1 MLTQLSIR
9 HFATIDQLEL
19 DTHAGLTV
27 ITGETGA
34 GKSIV
39 IDALAQALGQRG
51 SSDQVRPGHERA
63 ELAAGFSLENNPQA
77 RQWLT
82 ERQLDD
88 SEDLCQLRRTISR
101 DGRSRAWINGRPC
114 TLQEV
119 KSLADLL
126 ISIHSQ
132 HEHQQ
137 LLQKERQRD
146 LLDSY
151 ANARALADVTANSW
165 TYWQQARKTHAELLA
180 EAANRCERDELLRF
194 QLQELNA
201 LALEDN
207 ELAQLEAEQKRLA
220 NAGQLIQQCEQ
231 SLTLLFDA
239 EEHSANDL
247 MSQSSHW
254 LFDAAAQD
262 PAMTHIAEGVDTARL
277 QLEATCED
285 LRHYLDKLE
294 LDPARLTQVEE
305 RLDSIYTLAR
315 KYRIR
320 PEELPAHHQQLLQSR
335 EQLEGLDERLL
346 QLEASERQAA
356 SDYQKAAAALSKRR
370 RQEAGKLNRG
380 ILKQLTMLGM
390 KSASL
395 EVGLLACEP
404 TSHGTETVEMQFSAN
419 PGQPPRPLS
428 KVASGGELSR
438 LSLAIQVVC
447 AERLTLPC
455 LVFDEVDV
463 GVGGGIAENVGAL
476 LRHLGHKA
484 QVLCITHQ
492 PQVASQGHQ
501 HWRVHKQQ
509 GKTSTDT
516 SIGRLDTDARI
527 EEIARMLGGIKL
539 TAATRQHAEEMLDHG
554 QVAPAQ

>member
-19 DTHAGLTV
+19 DAHAGLTV

-63 ELAAGFSLENNPQA
+63 ELTAGFSLDDNPHAQ
-77 RQWLT
+77 QWLA
-82 ERQLDD
+82 ERLLDD
-88 SEDLCQLRRTISR
+88 DENICQLRRTLSR

-119 KSLADLL
+119 KALADLL

-151 ANARALADVTANSW
+151 ADARSLADATATGW
-165 TYWQQARKTHAELLA
+165 RHWQQASRAHAELLA

-194 QLQELNA
+194 QLQELDA
-201 LALEDN
+201 LALEDT

-220 NAGQLIQQCEQ
+220 NAGQLIQQCQQ
-231 SLTLLFDA
+231 SLALLFDA
-239 EEHSANDL
+239 EEHSVNDL
-247 MSQSSHW
+247 VGQSSHW
-254 LFDAAAQD
+254 LFDAAIQD
-262 PAMTHIAEGVDTARL
+262 PALTSIAEGVDAARL
-277 QLEATCED
+277 QLEATCDD

-315 KYRIR
+315 KYRVR
-320 PEELPAHHQQLLQSR
+320 PEELAAHHQQLLQSR
-335 EQLEGLDERLL
+335 DQLEGLDARLA
-346 QLEASERQAA
+346 QLEADERQAGC
-356 SDYQKAAAALSKRR
+356 SYQKAAAALSSRR
-370 RQEAGKLNRG
+370 RQQAGKLNSG
-380 ILKQLTMLGM
+380 ILKQLKMLGM

-395 EVGLLACEP
+395 EVSLLACEP
-404 TSHGTETVEMQFSAN
+404 GVHGTETVEMLFSAN

-463 GVGGGIAENVGAL
+463 GVGGGIAENVGTL
-476 LRHLGHKA
+476 LRQLGHKA

-509 GKTSTDT
+509 GKTRTDT
-516 SIGRLDTDARI
+516 SIGKLEADERI
-527 EEIARMLGGIKL
+527 EEIARMLGGVKL

-554 QVAPAQ
+554 QVA